1 MNRTYT
7 AKRLL
12 EHGPLTK
19 AEFVEI
25 TGWEERQA
33 RRVLQQLLDT
43 QVVNFQIHWAQSR
56 KRFCHSKTK
65 TYALASWI
73 PAKDSQPLTEQ
84 KQSERSTGTTS
95 FCRGWN

>member
-12 EHGPLTK
+12 EHGPLTQ
-19 AEFVEI
+19 AEFLEI

-43 QVVNFQIHWAQSR
+43 KVVTFRSQWSQSH
-56 KRFCHSKTK
+56 KRNSHCKTRH
-65 TYALASWI
+65 YALAS
-73 PAKDSQPLTEQ
+73 STTTEVQ
-84 KQSERSTGTTS
+84 AP
-95 FCRGWN
+95 